1 MTPFRITVT
10 IATVGVSASLAYA
23 QAPSP
28 QPYGIKTF
36 GAFVHMAMERD
47 FAPKAT
53 LGAAIAEGATDG
65 VGAVSD
71 VRGEI
76 TIIDGKPIVTYGSE
90 ISHPAPASE
99 TAMLLVTAAVPGWQE
114 IPVSRDVAPDEI
126 DAFLA
131 EQGKAHGID
140 AEKSFPFRLRGT
152 LTAYSMHVSV
162 RPAPGRPPFVQDTR
176 RGDAIDGLVVGL
188 YVAPELVGVA
198 THPGERSHSHWI
210 SEDRTKTSHLDT
222 FGIKSGSVLLLPKP

>member
-1 MTPFRITVT
+1 MTLFRTIVT
-10 IATVGVSASLAYA
+10 IATIAVSVSLAYA
-23 QAPSP
+23 QTPSP

-47 FAPKAT
+47 FTPKAT
-53 LGAAIAEGATDG
+53 LGPAIAEGATDG

-114 IPVSRDVAPDEI
+114 IPVSRDVAPTEI
-126 DAFLA
+126 EGFLA
-131 EQGKAHGID
+131 EQAKAHGID
-140 AEKSFPFRLRGT
+140 AEKSFAFRLRGT
-152 LTAYSMHVSV
+152 LTAYVMHVSV

-176 RGDAIDGLVVGL
+176 RGDAIDGLVVGFH
-188 YVAPELVGVA
+188 VAPELVGVA
-198 THPGERSHSHWI
+198 THPGERTHYHWV
-210 SEDRTKTSHLDT
+210 SDDRTQTAHVDTS
-222 FGIKSGSVLLLPKP
+222 GIKSGAVLLLPKP